1 VDGCPRGRAA
11 ATCPLPVASGNFS
24 SKRRAS
30 FKGRLTRFGFDIAWQ
45 YERGRIGMMSMLY
58 QAYQNHMD
66 LTAPWRTGAA
76 AALKYLN
83 FVPQGVSDK
92 VFGRLAAA
100 LELISR
106 SSLTYARPDYGID
119 SVTVGNR
126 ELKVQEEVTFS
137 TPFGSLLRFKKVDA
151 PDQPRLLLVAP
162 MSGHFATL
170 LRSTVKTLLQDHDVY
185 ITDWHNPRDIPL
197 NAGRFGLEDYTDHL
211 ITFLDKMGPR
221 SHMVAICQP
230 SVSALAAAAVMS
242 EDNHPARPA
251 TLTLMA
257 GPIDTRIQPTKV
269 NDFAKSKP
277 IKWFEENL
285 INYVPFQCKGAFR
298 QVYPGFVQ
306 LTAFVSMNLE
316 RHIKQ
321 HIDLADHIAKGERE
335 KAEIIK
341 TFYDEYFAVMDL
353 PAEFYIETVRD
364 VFQEHLL
371 PQGKLMHRGRP
382 VNPASIKR
390 MGLMTVEG
398 EKDDICSIGQTLA
411 AQDLCTGVRTYRKVH
426 HMQAGVGHYGVFSG
440 RRWNNEIYPLL
451 RDFVHVNS

>member
-1 VDGCPRGRAA
+1 M
-11 ATCPLPVASGNFS
+11 
-24 SKRRAS
+24 
-30 FKGRLTRFGFDIAWQ
+30 I
-45 YERGRIGMMSMLY
+45 Y

-66 LTAPWRTGAA
+66 LTEPWRSGAA
-76 AALKYLN
+76 NALKYLN
-83 FVPQGVSDK
+83 LVPQGTSDRM
-92 VFGRLAAA
+92 FGRLAAA

-106 SSLTYARPDYGID
+106 SALTYHRPDYGIGT
-119 SVTVGNR
+119 VMVGNR
-126 ELKVQEEVTFS
+126 EVAVTEEVAYA
-137 TPFGSLLRFKKVDA
+137 TPFGSLLHFKKEDT
-151 PDQPRLLLVAP
+151 PEQPRMLLVAP

-170 LRSTVKTLLQDHDVY
+170 LRGTVKTLLQDHDVY
-185 ITDWHNPRDIPL
+185 ITDWHNPRDIPP
-197 NAGRFGLEDYTDHL
+197 AHGRFGLEDYTDHL
-211 ITFLDKMGPR
+211 ITFMDKLGPR

-230 SVSALAAAAVMS
+230 SVSALAATAVMC
-242 EDNHPARPA
+242 EDDHPARPA

-257 GPIDTRIQPTKV
+257 GPIDTRILPTKV
-269 NDFAKSKP
+269 NEFAKSKP
-277 IKWFEENL
+277 IKWFEDNL
-285 INYVPFQCKGAFR
+285 INFVPFQCKGAFR

-321 HIDLADHIAKGERE
+321 HMDLAHHIAKGEKE
-335 KAEIIK
+335 KAEVIK

-382 VNPASIKR
+382 VNPAAIKR

-411 AQDLCTGVRTYRKVH
+411 AQDLCTGVRAYRRVH

-440 RRWNNEIYPLL
+440 RKWNNEIYPLL